1 MITQEKNKKQGCQQA
16 VLMPL
21 VGAEYVLRQ
30 LYCPWKIIKSPL
42 AIIVGI
48 KYSISSKNFFDLHSF
63 AFPTQSQH
71 VKTKQQKE
79 APKSVG
85 LLG

>member
-1 MITQEKNKKQGCQQA
+1 MITQEKNKKQGCQKE
-16 VLMPL
+16 VLMLL

-42 AIIVGI
+42 ALIVGI

-71 VKTKQQKE
+71 MKTKQQKE

>member
-1 MITQEKNKKQGCQQA
+1 M
-16 VLMPL
+16 
-21 VGAEYVLRQ
+21 
-30 LYCPWKIIKSPL
+30 
-42 AIIVGI
+42 IVGI

-71 VKTKQQKE
+71 MKTKQQKE

-85 LLG
+85 LLGWLFKYLIFLFLKY